1 MIISELNKVYQNETQ
16 FNEGVLQNLEVSSEG
31 LKLLSEQTGGITTL
45 TDDFEGSERTFNF
58 VGDWVRTTV
67 RKASGQYSYTNRD
80 ISDGQTSATEI
91 TVNLPQGGR
100 IEFDYLTSSESGYD
114 YLRFFINGVE
124 QFRDSGD
131 NSTFKHFAKDL
142 TPGQYTFRWQY
153 SKDGSV
159 SRFDDQAYID
169 NLTIT
174 GIDTTVIKYQTIG
187 TWTTVITNDVVKNV
201 TDSRVIFD
209 CDLPEGTAVIVEVS
223 KDGLEWYVVQNGQSL
238 PDSVKNF
245 ESLMVR
251 ITLQTTDDRVTPILK
266 SISISIWEEAKG
278 FRILGRPSNI
288 NRDIIRAYDLNGNLA
303 AYLEHA
309 KNIYTDDFLNERS
322 ILYFEMPFNDP
333 KTKLIQYDVQLVY
346 KNRRYIVTEIDDGM
360 EENGDFSFAVTAELN
375 YIELLNKT
383 FPTIEINAEELR
395 NGLEK
400 ILAGTGWKVG
410 IIEPGY
416 EDEIFSLKE
425 SRKTALWLIRQ
436 AAKIVGLEIQWDSMN
451 RIVNL
456 VKRIGSNRGA
466 AFRYRKNLKSVK
478 RTITPPQATVII
490 PYGKNGLTIAEVNDG
505 KDYIE
510 NYDWYIS
517 QGVSL
522 AEARKKYRKEY
533 ILEDDRFILPGN
545 LKRYAEDLLK
555 EMAFPRISYQV
566 TVLDLS
572 AITGLEEDRFYL
584 GDDVRIYNEDLNLDV
599 TTRILRMKVYPQEPW
614 RNEVELGFLEPGLGD
629 VSSGSITSDVQA
641 AQPDLLFATSGA
653 AKTIGTSPLF
663 PLQIS
668 ITNFGSTNAQIGLM
682 LICEAKTTLTL
693 TVKIMMNGTDIGPP
707 IKQYM
712 PAGWHSIGLPFI
724 IAQMPSGTGML
735 EVQMF
740 TSTGTIDIPQD
751 GLQMFVYAQNLL
763 GGLSADIPR
772 PSVAEMYSFNKA
784 NYTTI
789 QTHQAV
795 AIVLGSPDRVNVEQ
809 RHNVEFVTTIETHET
824 ITITQQ

>member
-1 MIISELNKVYQNETQ
+1 MILSELNRIFEGQQWKQGTMSNLVLSQNGLTLESYQ
-16 FNEGVLQNLEVSSEG
+16 V
-31 LKLLSEQTGGITTL
+31 GGIGTVI
-45 TDDFEGSERTFNF
+45 DDFESEQRTFLF
-58 VGDWVRTTV
+58 IGDWQRTTA
-67 RKASGQYSYTNRD
+67 RKASGQYSYTNKD
-80 ISDGQTSATEI
+80 IGDGQTSATEI

-100 IEFDYLTSSESGYD
+100 IEFDYLVSSESGYD
-114 YLRFFINGVE
+114 YLRFYINGVE
-124 QFRDSGD
+124 QFKDSG
-131 NSTFKHFAKDL
+131 NNTSFKHFAKDL
-142 TPGQYTFRWQY
+142 TPGTYTFKWQY

-159 SRFDDQAYID
+159 SSNDDQAYID
-169 NLTIT
+169 NLSIT
-174 GIDTTVIKYQTIG
+174 GVDTTMTKYRTRG
-187 TWTTVITNDVVKNV
+187 TWLAAITNDMVRNV
-201 TDSRVIFD
+201 TGSRVIID
-209 CDLPEGTAVIVEVS
+209 YEVPVGTAVIVEVS
-223 KDGLEWYVVQNGQSL
+223 TDQEEWYEVVNGGELPNEIQNFQR
-238 PDSVKNF
+238 
-245 ESLMVR
+245 LMIR
-251 ITLQTTDDRVTPILK
+251 ATLQTQNEQVTPILK
-266 SISISIWEEAKG
+266 SIGISIWEEARG
-278 FRILGRPSNI
+278 VRTLGRHSNVY
-288 NRDIIRAYDLNGNLA
+288 RDIIRVYTLDGSLA
-303 AYLEHA
+303 AYLENA
-309 KNIYTDDFLNERS
+309 KNIYIDDFLNDKS
-322 ILYFEMPFNDP
+322 ILYFEIPFNDP
-333 KTKLIQYDVQLVY
+333 KTKLIQYDAQLVY
-346 KNRRYIVTEIDDGM
+346 KNRRYIVTKIEDGM
-360 EENGDFSFAVTAELN
+360 EENGDFNFAVTAELN
-375 YIELLNKT
+375 YIELLNKV

-416 EDEIFSLKE
+416 EDEIFSIKE
-425 SRKTALWLIRQ
+425 SRKTALWLVRQ
-436 AAKIVGLEIQWDSMN
+436 VAKIVGLEMQWDSMN
-451 RIVNL
+451 RVINL

-466 AFRYRKNLKSVK
+466 SFRYRKNLKSVK
-478 RTITPPQATVII
+478 RTITPPEATVII
-490 PYGKNGLTIAEVNDG
+490 PYGKNGLTIADVNDG
-505 KDYIE
+505 KNYIE

-517 QGVSL
+517 QGVTLS
-522 AEARKKYRKEY
+522 EARQKYRKEY
-533 ILEDDRFILPGN
+533 ILEDERFILPGN
-545 LKRYAEDLLK
+545 LKRYAEDMLK

-629 VSSGSITSDVQA
+629 VSNDSISSDVQA

-682 LICEAKTTLTL
+682 LICEAKTALTV

-735 EVQMF
+735 EIQMF

-763 GGLSADIPR
+763 GGLSSEVPR
-772 PSVAEMYSFNKA
+772 PSLAEIYSINK
-784 NYTTI
+784 TIHKTI

-795 AIVLGSPDRVNVEQ
+795 TIALDGPDRVNVGE
-809 RHNVEFVTTIETHET
+809 HHSLEYENSIATHAAIN
-824 ITITQQ
+824 ITKR